1 MSSSSPTTVEFH
13 SSSSSIDSKSIQI
26 LNEEAIKAFL
36 LQDFATAADKFSI
49 VSELVGKF
57 YGLESEEYAEALY
70 NYGHSLL
77 ENFRIQNTALGPQ
90 AIPQE
95 PSTETPSE
103 NVQANSSY
111 FVFEGDD
118 DSDNQIDDS
127 DNQVDGSLEQSGEEP
142 DDLKLAWEI
151 LEYSRDIYSQ
161 LSTESAKINLGEVY
175 IKLGDIS
182 LENEKF
188 DQAAIDYSEG
198 LKIKKETLSED
209 NRQIAE
215 AYPFFITIFLFD
227 RLYRKLALALESIP
241 DINNQDE
248 AIQNVQKATEVLQ
261 KRKEILLDQLT
272 AHQERTGKGKQVA
285 TAEDPTI
292 SIEKEIKDIDELL
305 VEMETKIEDIKTS
318 KLNQE
323 QKEPKSSELA
333 LKEYVKLLSTS
344 NLSELTSEEANI
356 SLSSV
361 VNRVNDVTS
370 LIKRKSASNNS
381 PNENNLSDEISIQ
394 EIQERKRKAENES
407 NESIDNNGNNDNND
421 NENETNEDNVSKK
434 VKQTI

>member
-1 MSSSSPTTVEFH
+1 MSSSSPTTVEIH
-13 SSSSSIDSKSIQI
+13 SSSSSIDSKSIQV
-26 LNEEAIKAFL
+26 LNEEAIKAFI
-36 LQDFATAADKFSI
+36 LQDFATAADKFSN

-95 PSTETPSE
+95 SSTETPSE

-118 DSDNQIDDS
+118 DDSDDQIDDA

-188 DQAAIDYSEG
+188 DQAAIDYREG

-215 AYPFFITIFLFD
+215 AYPFFITVFLFE

-248 AIQNVQKATEVLQ
+248 AIQHVQKATEVLQ
-261 KRKEILLDQLT
+261 KRKEILLAQLT
-272 AHQERTGKGKQVA
+272 THQERTGKGKQVA

-318 KLNQE
+318 RLNQE

-344 NLSELTSEEANI
+344 NLSELASEEANI

-361 VNRVNDVTS
+361 VNQVNDVTS
-370 LIKRKSASNNS
+370 LIKRKLASNNS

-394 EIQERKRKAENES
+394 EIQERKL
-407 NESIDNNGNNDNND
+407 
-421 NENETNEDNVSKK
+421 
-434 VKQTI
+434 KQTT